1 MLYTQTVETGTLV
14 LIKELMSDKELE
26 SFNLV
31 GGTTLSLKLGHR
43 MSVDIDLFTD
53 RDFDAHQISR
63 HLAQTYSAEN
73 IKTLKNGIF
82 CFINGIKVDI
92 LAHQYPK
99 LNKVEKVDGIRMLSL
114 QDIGAMKLKAILH
127 SGTRLKD
134 FVDMYFLLEQLPLQK
149 ITEGFVQK
157 YPDVN
162 VQMAHNALLY
172 FEDFNKKEKINFLGK
187 EISLKEMESRLR
199 AAVANTSQIF
209 KPDQAK
215 TLLPKKINP
224 SPKDTPKRKHRKR
237 PGL

>member
-63 HLAQTYSAEN
+63 HLTQTYYAEN

-92 LAHQYPK
+92 LAHQYPI

-149 ITEGFVQK
+149 ITKGFEQK

-162 VQMAHNALLY
+162 VQMAHNALHY
-172 FEDFNKKEKINFLGK
+172 FEDFNKKEK
-187 EISLKEMESRLR
+187 
-199 AAVANTSQIF
+199 
-209 KPDQAK
+209 
-215 TLLPKKINP
+215 
-224 SPKDTPKRKHRKR
+224 
-237 PGL
+237 

>member
-1 MLYTQTVETGTLV
+1 MLYTQTVEAGTLV

-53 RDFDAHQISR
+53 RDFDAHRISQ
-63 HLAQTYSAEN
+63 HLAQTYNAEN

-92 LAHQYPK
+92 LAHQYPI

-172 FEDFNKKEKINFLGK
+172 FNDFNREEKISFLDRG
-187 EISLKEMESRLR
+187 ISLKEMESRLR

-209 KPDQAK
+209 KPDKAK

-224 SPKDTPKRKHRKR
+224 TPNDVPKRKHRKR

>member
-1 MLYTQTVETGTLV
+1 MLYTQTVEAGTLV
-14 LIKELMSDKELE
+14 LIKELMSDKELK

-53 RDFDAHQISR
+53 RDFDARKISS
-63 HLAQTYSAEN
+63 HLTQTYNAEN

-149 ITEGFVQK
+149 MYWAI
-157 YPDVN
+157 
-162 VQMAHNALLY
+162 
-172 FEDFNKKEKINFLGK
+172 
-187 EISLKEMESRLR
+187 
-199 AAVANTSQIF
+199 
-209 KPDQAK
+209 
-215 TLLPKKINP
+215 LPKGITVLYTIVLPALPWNKLTAACTRFCI
-224 SPKDTPKRKHRKR
+224 KTTPVV
-237 PGL
+237 

>member
-26 SFNLV
+26 FFNLV

-53 RDFDAHQISR
+53 RNFDAHQISR
-63 HLAQTYSAEN
+63 HLAQTYNAEN

-92 LAHQYPK
+92 LAHQYPI

-114 QDIGAMKLKAILH
+114 QHIGAMKLQAILYNG
-127 SGTRLKD
+127 SRLKD
-134 FVDMYFLLEQLPLQK
+134 FVDMYFLLEQLSLQK
-149 ITEGFVQK
+149 MTEGFVQK
-157 YPDVN
+157 YPEVN

-172 FEDFNKKEKINFLGK
+172 FDDFNKQEKINF
-187 EISLKEMESRLR
+187 
-199 AAVANTSQIF
+199 
-209 KPDQAK
+209 
-215 TLLPKKINP
+215 
-224 SPKDTPKRKHRKR
+224 
-237 PGL
+237 

>member
-1 MLYTQTVETGTLV
+1 MLHTQTVEAGTLV
-14 LIKELMSDKELE
+14 LIKELMDDKELE

-63 HLAQTYSAEN
+63 HLDQTYNAEN

-92 LAHQYPK
+92 LAHQYPL

-134 FVDMYFLLEQLPLQK
+134 FVDIHFILEQLPLQK

-162 VQMAHNALLY
+162 VEMAHNALLY

-187 EISLKEMESRLR
+187 GISLREMESRLR
-199 AAVANTSQIF
+199 AAVANPKQVF
-209 KPDQAK
+209 KTRPNENTAPQ
-215 TLLPKKINP
+215 
-224 SPKDTPKRKHRKR
+224 KD
-237 PGL
+237 

>member
-1 MLYTQTVETGTLV
+1 MLYTQTVEAGTLV
-14 LIKELMSDKELE
+14 LIKELMSNQELE

-31 GGTTLSLKLGHR
+31 GGTNLSLKLGHR

-53 RDFDAHQISR
+53 RDFDAQQISR
-63 HLAQTYSAEN
+63 HLAQTYNAEN

-92 LAHQYPK
+92 IAHQYPL
-99 LNKVEKVDGIRMLSL
+99 LNEIEKVDGIRVLSL

-134 FVDMYFLLEQLPLQK
+134 FVDIHFLLEQLPLQN

-157 YPDVN
+157 YPEVN
-162 VQMAHNALLY
+162 VQMAHKALLY
-172 FEDFNKKEKINFLGK
+172 FDDFNKNEKINFLG
-187 EISLKEMESRLR
+187 EGISLKEMEGRLK
-199 AAVANTSQIF
+199 AAVANPKQVF
-209 KPDQAK
+209 KPDQTK
-215 TLLPKKINP
+215 TLHPKNIQP
-224 SPKDTPKRKHRKR
+224 SVKNTTKRNHRKR

>member
-1 MLYTQTVETGTLV
+1 MLYTQTVEARTLV
-14 LIKELMSDKELE
+14 LIKELMKDKVLD

-31 GGTTLSLKLGHR
+31 GGTALSLKLGHR

-53 RDFDAHQISR
+53 RDFDSHHIS
-63 HLAQTYSAEN
+63 HYLTEIYKAEN

-82 CFINGIKVDI
+82 SFIKDIKVDI
-92 LAHQYPK
+92 LAHQYPI
-99 LNKVEKVDGIRMLSL
+99 LNKVEEIEGIRMLSL

-149 ITEGFVQK
+149 ITKGFVQK

-162 VQMAHNALLY
+162 VPMAHNALLY
-172 FEDFNKKEKINFLGK
+172 FDDFNKKEKINFLG
-187 EISLKEMESRLR
+187 EGISLKQMKSRLR
-199 AAVANTSQIF
+199 AAVANTSHIF
-209 KPDQAK
+209 KPYQGK
-215 TLLPKKINP
+215 TLLPKKVNS
-224 SPKDTPKRKHRKR
+224 SPNDTPKRKYRKR